1 MCLIL
6 FNYKKHPRYKLILA
20 ANRDE
25 FYKRPT
31 AIANFWEDNPKII
44 AGRDL
49 EANGTWMGINKKNGK
64 LAMLTNYRDLSNL
77 KENAPTRGLLV
88 SDYLTN
94 DQTAEQYHA
103 SVEVKLSEYNGF
115 NMILG
120 DADNLYYT
128 SNYFEGGLKKIP
140 EGNYGLSN
148 HLLNTEW
155 PKVKIGKLKLAAISE
170 EKNFEVEHL
179 FEALYDDE
187 IAPDNQLPDTGIGI
201 EKERWLSSIFIKS
214 PEYGTRCTSI
224 ILIDKND
231 KVLFAERTY
240 DPMSY
245 EYDTKYYKFKMG
257 E

>member
-31 AIANFWEDNPKII
+31 AIADYWEDHPEIM

-49 EANGTWMGINKKNGK
+49 EAKGTWMGINKNNGK
-64 LAMLTNYRDLSNL
+64 LAMLTNYRDMANL
-77 KENAPTRGLLV
+77 KNNAPTRGLLV
-88 SDYLTN
+88 SDFLIN
-94 DQTAEQYHA
+94 DQSAEQYHNSKEEKHPA
-103 SVEVKLSEYNGF
+103 YNGF
-115 NMILG
+115 NMLTG
-120 DADNLYYT
+120 DADNLYYS
-128 SNYFEGGLKKIP
+128 SNYFTGGLKKLPKGI
-140 EGNYGLSN
+140 YGLSN

-155 PKVKIGKLKLAAISE
+155 PKVKKGRLKIAAITE
-170 EKNFEVEHL
+170 EKNFEIEHL

-187 IAPDNQLPDTGIGI
+187 ISPDNQLPDTGIGL
-201 EKERWLSSIFIKS
+201 EKERWLSSLFIKS
-214 PEYGTRCTSI
+214 PEYGSRCTTV
-224 ILIDKND
+224 ILVDNNN

-240 DPMSY
+240 DTNTFES
-245 EYDTKYYKFKMG
+245 DTKYFKFKIG